1 MEGALPARR
10 FRPAALFVASLLA
23 FVSLLA
29 LAWTGAARAQD
40 AWSERDRLAAWLQ
53 THPEDDAATYRF
65 VRVATE
71 LTDYEAAIGAL
82 ERLLMF
88 NPALSRARKELGFL
102 YARLGNWRIAAQH
115 LRQARDSGALDA
127 VQVAQIDAQLPDIE
141 KQTEPS
147 RVAIRLHTGLRAQ
160 SNANFFPAGNLFQ
173 LGGIGVLSTG
183 GPGGDVNAFQSVQAA
198 HEYEFGG
205 QRGDRLETRVNAY
218 ATQQFS
224 LPQYSVAL
232 FSGAIGPRF
241 FLPQTLFNNLSVR
254 PYATGAV
261 TLLGSNNYLNAG
273 GAGASLRAELTQDA
287 WLEPGA
293 EWRSLWVA
301 PTTTFFGLAPY
312 STLSTLASGDAV
324 TGYVTGGYALL
335 DTVRLEGRF
344 GYTRANAFYAAQSSD
359 QFDVQAMARLEVDPP
374 VAAFARR
381 WTIAPYARF
390 THLAFDAPNPLVSPF
405 VARRDAAWTF
415 GVLLDAPVTPMIG
428 FAGHLEL
435 ARNDSNLQNFR
446 TQNVSVS
453 FGPTARF

>member
-1 MEGALPARR
+1 MEGALPDRR
-10 FRPAALFVASLLA
+10 FLPTTFFCFLLI
-23 FVSLLA
+23 A
-29 LAWTGAARAQD
+29 LAGFGTAQAQD
-40 AWSERDRLAAWLQ
+40 LRAERDRLAAHLEA
-53 THPEDDAATYRF
+53 HPADDAATYHF
-65 VRVATE
+65 VVVATE

-88 NPALSRARKELGFL
+88 NPELSRARKELGFL
-102 YARLGNWRIAAQH
+102 YARLGNWQIAAQH
-115 LRQARDSGALDA
+115 LRRARASGTLDA
-127 VQVAQIDAQLPDIE
+127 VQDAQIDAQLPDIE
-141 KQTEPS
+141 KRTETS

-160 SNANFFPAGNLFQ
+160 SNANFFPASNLFQ
-173 LGGIGVLSTG
+173 LGGTGVLSTG
-183 GPGGDVNAFQSVQAA
+183 GPAGDVNAFQSVQAA
-198 HEYEFGG
+198 HEYEFGA
-205 QRGDRLETRVNAY
+205 QRGDRVETRVTAY

-232 FSGAIGPRF
+232 FSGGIGPRF
-241 FLPQTLFNNLSVR
+241 FLPQTLFDSLSAR
-254 PYATGAV
+254 PYLMGAV
-261 TLLGSNNYLNAG
+261 TLLGSNNYLNTG
-273 GAGASLRAELTQDA
+273 GAGASLRAELTQDF

-293 EWRSLWVA
+293 EWRSLRIAPTYAFFGVA
-301 PTTTFFGLAPY
+301 PF

-324 TGYVTGGYALL
+324 TGYVSGGYALL

-344 GYTRANAFYAAQSSD
+344 GYTRAYAFNPSQSSD
-359 QFDVQAMARLEVDPP
+359 QFDAQAMARLEVDPP

-405 VARRDAAWTF
+405 VARRDSAWTF
-415 GVLLDAPVTPMIG
+415 GALLDAPITPTLG
-428 FAGHLEL
+428 FVGNLEL